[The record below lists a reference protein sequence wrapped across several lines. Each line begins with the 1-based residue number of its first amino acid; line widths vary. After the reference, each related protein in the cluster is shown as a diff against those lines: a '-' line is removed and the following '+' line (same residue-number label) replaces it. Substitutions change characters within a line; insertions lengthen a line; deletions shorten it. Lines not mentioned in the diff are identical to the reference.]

1 MILFPVTILTGFIV
15 GTAIYFLVFRN
26 DEQVRVVTDI
36 KTGKP
41 MQCRVL
47 NDETAKRY
55 ILLKGSYIVC
65 DKAGKYKKIDYIN
78 LSLKQKQDA
87 AALSVL
93 NR

>member
-1 MILFPVTILTGFIV
+1 LGL
-15 GTAIYFLVFRN
+15 
-26 DEQVRVVTDI
+26 
-36 KTGKP
+36 
-41 MQCRVL
+41 
-47 NDETAKRY
+47 
-55 ILLKGSYIVC
+55 LLKGSYIVC